1 VDRLKGAPT
10 EADAPFMH
18 RIGSLWCFGIA
29 CCRDSV
35 LGNVTVISSSTASIC
50 RPGHRHVANG
60 SELIHL
66 WEIRLHDYGSIV
78 AVHHI
83 IFIIRDIL
91 VDRSVI

>member
-1 VDRLKGAPT
+1 MAFWYRLLSRLSAWQRNGDLVKHDGLR
-10 EADAPFMH
+10 FV
-18 RIGSLWCFGIA
+18 GQ
-29 CCRDSV
+29 
-35 LGNVTVISSSTASIC
+35 VTATS
-50 RPGHRHVANG
+50 PNG

-91 VDRSVI
+91 VDRSV